1 MNNNMAWLKI
11 ILLILLSTTAYAKDV
26 TLEWDEYVGTCTAI
40 NIYRS
45 QDSADW
51 PELRGTVD
59 CSITQFVDTDVPHG
73 LLSWIITANS
83 GSLESNASNE
93 VELAY
98 YYTLVRYDYDANHRL
113 IYMCHNA
120 SITATDA
127 QTDWVIIKY
136 YYSESGFVIERRV
149 RTTSYTDRA
158 TGW

>member
-1 MNNNMAWLKI
+1 MKT
-11 ILLILLSTTAYAKDV
+11 ILLILLLASQAYAKDV
-26 TLEWDEYVGTCTAI
+26 TLEWDEYVGTCTTI

-51 PELRGTVD
+51 PELRGTVG
-59 CSITQFVDTDVPHG
+59 CSSTQFVDTDVPHG
-73 LLSWIITANS
+73 LLSWIITAND

-98 YYTLVRYDYDANHRL
+98 YYALIRYDYDANHRIL
-113 IYMCHNA
+113 YKSENA
-120 SITATDA
+120 SITATDV
-127 QTDWVIIKY
+127 QTDWVVTKY
-136 YYSESGFVIERRV
+136 YYVDGFVTEMRV